1 MSSSKKKTIVQGVFN
16 SVLCYC
22 LPLFGG
28 CNNSEI
34 NVLQVQQ
41 NKAAQIVLNLPP
53 RTNRD
58 LMFDKLKWMTVSQLI
73 AYHTIITVYRIRM
86 SGTPENL
93 PLLLSRDNHNGH
105 ITMKNPKLELYR
117 DSFTYREQYYGT
129 SCQEVSE
136 LLVRSE
142 YSRGT

>member
-1 MSSSKKKTIVQGVFN
+1 MSSSKKKIIVQGVFN

-41 NKAAQIVLNLPP
+41 NKAAQIVLNRQP

-93 PLLLSRDNHNGH
+93 ALLLCRDNHNGH
-105 ITMKNPKLELYR
+105 IIMKNPKLFR
-117 DSFTYREQYYGT
+117 DSFTYRGAGLGKKFERKK
-129 SCQEVSE
+129 V
-136 LLVRSE
+136 
-142 YSRGT
+142 